1 MLVQCVHFSFA
12 FEASAQVVLSAFTT
26 DCNEGT

>member
-12 FEASAQVVLSAFTT
+12 FEASAQGLLSAFMS
-26 DCNEGT
+26 DCNAGT